1 MTFVMVYPI
10 TLFIRKRITMIKLLT
25 RAPLMVLLAFM
36 ITACGGGS
44 TSSIINAVIDA
55 NDDII
60 DTLPRWTIGDRKFV
74 ASSSS
79 KNSLDSYDV
88 LTTTSFG
95 LNDDGEVT
103 TSVVALSYKNNGPG
117 VYTLVS
123 SLEQLL
129 TRQTDNPLGNFILI
143 TASIINLSNDSTTY
157 NSDDSGFAN
166 VTLDGGDL
174 VFNIPSPVS
183 LIRGNGD
190 AFPDL
195 PFNILFTLIDII
207 EDLPTPSLPKPAE

>member
-1 MTFVMVYPI
+1 
-10 TLFIRKRITMIKLLT
+10 MI
-25 RAPLMVLLAFM
+25 LLAFM

-44 TSSIINAVIDA
+44 TSSVVNAIIDA

-60 DTLPRWTIGDRKFV
+60 DTLPRWTIGDMKFA
-74 ASSSS
+74 ASSSK
-79 KNSLDSYDV
+79 KNSLANYDV
-88 LTTTSFG
+88 LTTTSLG
-95 LNDDGEVT
+95 LNEDGDVV
-103 TSVVALSYKNNGPG
+103 SSIVALSYKDNGPG

-123 SLEQLL
+123 SLDQLL

-143 TASIINLSNDSTTY
+143 TASIINIANDSTTY
-157 NSDDSGFAN
+157 NSDDGGFAN

-195 PFNILFTLIDII
+195 PFNILFTLFDIF
-207 EDLPTPSLPKPAE
+207 EDLPTPSLPKLAE

>member
-1 MTFVMVYPI
+1 
-10 TLFIRKRITMIKLLT
+10 MIKILT
-25 RAPLMVLLAFM
+25 KAPLIVLLALM
-36 ITACGGGS
+36 ISACGGGS
-44 TSSIINAVIDA
+44 TSSVVNAIIDA

-60 DTLPRWTIGDRKFV
+60 DTLPRWTIGERKFI
-74 ASSSS
+74 ASSSK

-88 LTTTSFG
+88 LTTTSLG
-95 LNDDGEVT
+95 LNDDGEII
-103 TSVVALSYKNNGPG
+103 TSIVALSYKNNGPG

-123 SLEQLL
+123 SLDQLL
-129 TRQTDNPLGNFILI
+129 TRQTENPLGNFILI
-143 TASIINLSNDSTTY
+143 TASIINIANDSTTY

-190 AFPDL
+190 AFPEL
-195 PFNILFTLIDII
+195 PFNILFTLIDIF